1 MQQGLSQRVV
11 TTICPY
17 CGVGCQ
23 LNLEVRNDRITQV
36 VPDANGPANR
46 GQACVKG
53 RFGISEFVHSKDR
66 LTRPLVR
73 RNGAFAEVEW
83 NEALDL
89 VATKLA
95 GYQGEQLAVI
105 PSAKCTNEDNYIAQK
120 FARAVLHTNNI
131 DHCAR
136 LCHASSVAGLGLA
149 FGSGAMTNTISE
161 MADAACIFAI
171 GTNTTEAHPVIALEI
186 RKAVEKGCKLIVA
199 NPKQIDLVNVA
210 TLWLRHKP
218 GSDVALLMGMMRVI
232 HDEGLQDSEFI
243 KARCENYDAFLSSL
257 NSFDLDFVERTT
269 GVPHATIV
277 QAARLYAT
285 AKPAS
290 ILYSMG
296 ITQHSHGTDN
306 VLAIANLAMLT
317 GNVGKL
323 SSGVNPLRGHS
334 NVQGACDMGALPDV
348 LPGYQQIADAD
359 VRAKFEAAWG
369 CTLSAKPGLTL
380 VEMTDAVAQSHL
392 KAMYIIGENPALSE
406 PDATHVLASLDKLE
420 FLVVQDMFL
429 SETAQKADVIL
440 PACSFAERDGTFT
453 NTERRVQRVRKAIPE
468 VGNSR
473 PDWWIISQIAQ
484 RMGAKGFD
492 YQHPSQIMQ
501 ESAKLTPI
509 YGGISCERLEGTSL
523 QWPCPTVEHPGTPIL
538 HAKAFARGRGKF
550 SPLAYQ
556 PPKEMRDEEFPL
568 VLTTGRSLYQ
578 FHTGTLT
585 RRVPG
590 LNVLKKE
597 EEVEINPQD
606 AQKLGINGS
615 ERVRVTSRR
624 GSVVARAKVTETMPV
639 GTIFMTFHFTE
650 SPTNILTN
658 AALDPQARIPEY
670 KVCAVRVEKAAEA

>member
-1 MQQGLSQRVV
+1 
-11 TTICPY
+11 
-17 CGVGCQ
+17 
-23 LNLEVRNDRITQV
+23 
-36 VPDANGPANR
+36 
-46 GQACVKG
+46 
-53 RFGISEFVHSKDR
+53 
-66 LTRPLVR
+66 
-73 RNGAFAEVEW
+73 
-83 NEALDL
+83 
-89 VATKLA
+89 
-95 GYQGEQLAVI
+95 
-105 PSAKCTNEDNYIAQK
+105 
-120 FARAVLHTNNI
+120 
-131 DHCAR
+131 
-136 LCHASSVAGLGLA
+136 
-149 FGSGAMTNTISE
+149 
-161 MADAACIFAI
+161 
-171 GTNTTEAHPVIALEI
+171 
-186 RKAVEKGCKLIVA
+186 
-199 NPKQIDLVNVA
+199 
-210 TLWLRHKP
+210 
-218 GSDVALLMGMMRVI
+218 
-232 HDEGLQDSEFI
+232 
-243 KARCENYDAFLSSL
+243 
-257 NSFDLDFVERTT
+257 
-269 GVPHATIV
+269 
-277 QAARLYAT
+277 
-285 AKPAS
+285 
-290 ILYSMG
+290 
-296 ITQHSHGTDN
+296 
-306 VLAIANLAMLT
+306 
-317 GNVGKL
+317 
-323 SSGVNPLRGHS
+323 
-334 NVQGACDMGALPDV
+334 V

-538 HAKAFARGRGKF
+538 HAKAFTRGRGKF

-670 KVCAVRVEKAAEA
+670 KVCAVRVEKAAKA